1 MANALQ
7 GIVSVAG
14 RVLLAA
20 IFLSAAAGNKI
31 PNFNSVAEVMGKVGM
46 PAPRLML
53 VGAIAFLLVGG
64 ALVVLGLY
72 ARFGAA
78 LLLAFLALAT
88 YYFHGFWRLEDAQAQ
103 QEQTIQFMKNLSM
116 AGAMLFIIANGPGAW
131 SVDAVRSAKVRREAQ
146 P

>member
-7 GIVSVAG
+7 GIVSLAG
-14 RVLLAA
+14 RTSLAA
-20 IFLSAAAGNKI
+20 IFLLSAIGNKI
-31 PNFNSVAEVMGKVGM
+31 PNFDNIAEVMGKVGV

-53 VGAIAFLLVGG
+53 VGAISFLLVGG
-64 ALVVLGLY
+64 ASVVLGLY

-103 QEQTIQFMKNLSM
+103 QEQTIQFMKNSSM
-116 AGAMLFIIANGPGAW
+116 AGAMLFIIANGAGAW
-131 SVDAVRSAKVRREAQ
+131 SVDARREEKARRTAQ
-146 P
+146 S

>member
-1 MANALQ
+1 MSNAMQ

-14 RVLLAA
+14 RASLAA
-20 IFLSAAAGNKI
+20 IFLLSAIGNKI
-31 PNFNSVAEVMGKVGM
+31 PNFDKVAEVMGKVGV

-64 ALVVLGLY
+64 ASLVLGLY

-103 QEQTIQFMKNLSM
+103 QEQTIQFLKNLSM
-116 AGAMLFIIANGPGAW
+116 AGAMLFIIANGAGAW
-131 SVDAVRSAKVRREAQ
+131 SVDARRAARRKTVYQ
-146 P
+146 

>member
-1 MANALQ
+1 MHNAIQ
-7 GIVSVAG
+7 GLVSVAG
-14 RVLLAA
+14 RVSLAA
-20 IFLSAAAGNKI
+20 IFLLSAIGNKI
-31 PNFNSVAEVMGKVGM
+31 PNFDNVAEVMSQVGM

-64 ALVVLGLY
+64 ASVVLGLY

-103 QEQTIQFMKNLSM
+103 QEQMIQFLKNLSM
-116 AGAMLFIIANGPGAW
+116 AGAMLFMIANGAGAW
-131 SVDAVRSAKVRREAQ
+131 SIDAVRAKRQ
-146 P
+146 PGAVG

>member
-1 MANALQ
+1 MHNAMQ
-7 GIVSVAG
+7 GLLSVAG
-14 RVLLAA
+14 RVSLAA
-20 IFLSAAAGNKI
+20 IFLLSAVGNKI
-31 PNFNSVAEVMGKVGM
+31 PNFDKVAEVMGQVGM
-46 PAPRLML
+46 PAPRPML

-64 ALVVLGLY
+64 ASVVLGLY

-116 AGAMLFIIANGPGAW
+116 AGAMLFIIANGAGAW
-131 SVDAVRSAKVRREAQ
+131 SLDSLRGKPQKAAAE
-146 P
+146 

>member
-1 MANALQ
+1 MHNAMQ
-7 GIVSVAG
+7 GLLSVAG
-14 RVLLAA
+14 RVSLAA
-20 IFLSAAAGNKI
+20 IFLLSAVGNKI
-31 PNFNSVAEVMGKVGM
+31 PNFDKVAEVMGQVGV

-53 VGAIAFLLVGG
+53 AGAIAFLLVGG
-64 ALVVLGLY
+64 ASVVLGLY

-116 AGAMLFIIANGPGAW
+116 AGAMLFIIANGAGAW
-131 SVDAVRSAKVRREAQ
+131 SVDAMRSAKARRQVQ